1 MDYSHGDWDP
11 DRMVDHARSLQEVA
25 RYLKP
30 DLESDESGGCLFSGR
45 VIAPPILLAL
55 ATEIALKA
63 LQCRE
68 REGAPDRT
76 HDLLNLFDALTTQTQ
91 AWLEAHFP
99 REPIFYDES
108 QFPPVIAG
116 MRETLEH
123 HRSAF
128 LNWRYLHETIRAD
141 FCTPVID
148 QALTVIIK
156 GYAAVRA
163 ECLSDSRNH
172 SYQPASVRGSG

>member
-1 MDYSHGDWDP
+1 
-11 DRMVDHARSLQEVA
+11 MVDHARSLQEVA

-30 DLESDESGGCLFSGR
+30 HLESDESGGYLFSGR

-63 LQCRE
+63 LQCCE
-68 REGAPDRT
+68 RGGAPDRT
-76 HDLLNLFDALTTQTQ
+76 HDLLHLFDALTKQTQ
-91 AWLEAHFP
+91 AWLEAHYRRNP
-99 REPIFYDES
+99 TFYDDS

-116 MRETLEH
+116 MQETLEH

-128 LNWRYLHETIRAD
+128 LNWRYGYETITAD
-141 FCTPVID
+141 FYTTVVD

-163 ECLSDSRNH
+163 ERLSESRNQ
-172 SYQPASVRGSG
+172 SYQPASARLSG